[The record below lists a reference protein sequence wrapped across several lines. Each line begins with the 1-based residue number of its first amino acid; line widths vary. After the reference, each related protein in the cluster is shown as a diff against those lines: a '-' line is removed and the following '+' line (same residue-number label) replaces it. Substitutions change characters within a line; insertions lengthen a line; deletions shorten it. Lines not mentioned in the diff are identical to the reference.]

1 VGGGRVKFTATVEP
15 AEKMKGLEVPPA
27 VIEALAAGPR
37 PPVVITVGG
46 HTWKSRVAIMRGRF
60 LLGVSKANREAA
72 GLVTGER
79 VEVDLVVDAE
89 PRVITVPD
97 DLAEALDAAPG
108 ARAAWDR
115 LSYSHQREHLLAID
129 GAKKP
134 ETRARRIAKAVA
146 ALS

>member
-1 VGGGRVKFTATVEP
+1 VKFTSTVEP
-15 AEKMKGLEVPPA
+15 AEKMRGLEVPPA
-27 VIEALAAGPR
+27 VIEALGAGPR

-72 GLVTGER
+72 GLVTGEQ
-79 VEVDLVVDAE
+79 VEVELVVDAE

-97 DLAEALDAAPG
+97 DLAQALDAAG

-115 LSYSHQREHLLAID
+115 LSYTHQREHLLAID

-134 ETRARRIAKAVA
+134 ETRARRIAKAVE